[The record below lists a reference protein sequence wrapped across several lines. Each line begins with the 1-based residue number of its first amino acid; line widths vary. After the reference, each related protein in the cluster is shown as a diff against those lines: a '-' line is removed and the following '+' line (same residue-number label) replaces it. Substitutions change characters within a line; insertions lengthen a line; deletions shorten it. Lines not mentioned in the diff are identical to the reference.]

1 VNAPTTT
8 AVGRLFDA
16 AAALLGVCLK
26 ASYEGEAPMRLE
38 ALCEKDA
45 SPLALPLTRDAAGLW
60 RSDWSPLVP
69 ALLDARRTPAA
80 RAAMF
85 HASLAQTLCAQA
97 LAVREHT
104 GVTRVGLGGGVFQNR
119 ILSAQVQARLTA
131 AGFEVLIP
139 QRLPVNDAA
148 ISYGQ
153 LIEAAA
159 IQATR

>member
-1 VNAPTTT
+1 
-8 AVGRLFDA
+8 
-16 AAALLGVCLK
+16 
-26 ASYEGEAPMRLE
+26 MRLE
-38 ALCEKDA
+38 ALCAEDVL
-45 SPLALPLTRDAAGLW
+45 PLALPLTRDAAGIW

-69 ALLDARRTPAA
+69 ALLDDRRTPAA

-85 HASLAQTLCAQA
+85 HASLAQALCAQA
-97 LAVREHT
+97 LAVREQT

-119 ILSAQVQARLTA
+119 ILSEQVQARLTA
-131 AGFEVLIP
+131 AEFEVLMP

-159 IQATR
+159 IQAPR